1 MQATYLITY
10 PASSHILPLR
20 VDTSISI
27 KSFSIQIKA
36 KPQTSIVHNGLKTH
50 NLCSFPFCTTSK
62 LQIQKPSRQ
71 EEKHYPNPIFWK
83 VHIHIHVFFT
93 LFLPTWWCFLKRNC
107 PNPTFWKAPHSHPC
121 LLLLPHSIPSYMVMF
136 PEEKLSKSCIQ
147 EALNSQPCLLLL
159 AHSIPHYRW
168 CFPEEKP
175 SKSCILEGSTFTT
188 MSFSFSLYSLLHG
201 GASSPLGNLVGVC
214 VGAGGRQ
221 QIQ

>member
-1 MQATYLITY
+1 
-10 PASSHILPLR
+10 
-20 VDTSISI
+20 
-27 KSFSIQIKA
+27 
-36 KPQTSIVHNGLKTH
+36 
-50 NLCSFPFCTTSK
+50 
-62 LQIQKPSRQ
+62 
-71 EEKHYPNPIFWK
+71 
-83 VHIHIHVFFT
+83 
-93 LFLPTWWCFLKRNC
+93 
-107 PNPTFWKAPHSHPC
+107 
-121 LLLLPHSIPSYMVMF
+121 MVMF